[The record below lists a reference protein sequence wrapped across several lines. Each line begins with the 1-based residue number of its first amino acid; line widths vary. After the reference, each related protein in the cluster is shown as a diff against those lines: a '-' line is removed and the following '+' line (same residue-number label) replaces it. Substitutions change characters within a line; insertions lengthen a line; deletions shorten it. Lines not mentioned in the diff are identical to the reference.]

1 MKVSEKKFELEL
13 NKRENIISQLRR
25 DRNNMIL
32 KYQRLN
38 KDFISV
44 FEDLE
49 KLINLSPD
57 NSTKTRF
64 EEIKMKFK
72 DYF

>member
-1 MKVSEKKFELEL
+1 
-13 NKRENIISQLRR
+13 
-25 DRNNMIL
+25 MIL

-49 KLINLSPD
+49 KLINLSQD
-57 NSTKTRF
+57 NTTKTRF
-64 EEIKMKFK
+64 EEIKTKFK

>member
-13 NKRENIISQLRR
+13 NKRENIISQLRK

-49 KLINLSPD
+49 KLINLSQD
-57 NSTKTRF
+57 NTTKTRF
-64 EEIKMKFK
+64 EEIKTKFK

>member
-1 MKVSEKKFELEL
+1 
-13 NKRENIISQLRR
+13 
-25 DRNNMIL
+25 MIL

-49 KLINLSPD
+49 KLINLSQD
-57 NSTKTRF
+57 NTTKTRLR
-64 EEIKMKFK
+64 K
-72 DYF
+72 